1 MPNFQMGS
9 GNVINTGS
17 GNTFAVANDHSSVVI
32 NSTGA
37 NTDEL
42 ALLIAEVRKQAK
54 SELSEEDQQAVNETL
69 SVIEE
74 EAKSSNPR
82 KSFIKTAL
90 SGLNISKMLFNL
102 AQLLQIS
109 SSSSVNLHPL
119 HTPHNREFAGGVFI
133 HSLFRL
139 YPRSE
144 T

>member
-1 MPNFQMGS
+1 MGS

-90 SGLNISKMLFNL
+90 SGFEHIKNAVQFGAAVANL
-102 AQLLQIS
+102 VKFFS
-109 SSSSVNLHPL
+109 
-119 HTPHNREFAGGVFI
+119 
-133 HSLFRL
+133 
-139 YPRSE
+139 
-144 T
+144 